1 MEFHAYS
8 KRQFAQS
15 GFDTTGYH
23 RPDQDIVG
31 DFYARLDCKR
41 WGKHCL
47 IAYLTLDNGEK
58 IYVVT
63 WPRQNYFGFKE
74 IPIGRI
80 IDIGFDYNPDTDE
93 VFLYSVDY
101 FENGSPD
108 QINAD
113 QMFFEAM
120 GSAEGG
126 NTGGALS

>member
-23 RPDQDIVG
+23 RPDQDTVG

-58 IYVVT
+58 IFVVT
-63 WPRQNYFGFKE
+63 WPRQNYCLFKE

-80 IDIGFDYNPDTDE
+80 IDIGFDMYLDDGK
-93 VFLYSVDY
+93 VFIYSVNY
-101 FENGSPD
+101 FEDGSPD

-120 GSAEGG
+120 GSAEVG
-126 NTGGALS
+126 NTRGALS